1 MNRSQI
7 TPRLAIAF
15 ILLLA
20 LFVADSVQA
29 CPTCKDSL
37 SENNKELIQVYFW
50 SIMFMMAMPFS
61 VFTGISTYFYLL
73 IRKKRKSV
81 LAKSIAD
88 EDLTE
93 AVDSSE
99 VVEDA

>member
-1 MNRSQI
+1 
-7 TPRLAIAF
+7 
-15 ILLLA
+15 
-20 LFVADSVQA
+20 
-29 CPTCKDSL
+29 
-37 SENNKELIQVYFW
+37 
-50 SIMFMMAMPFS
+50 MMAMPFS

-81 LAKSIAD
+81 SAKSIAD